1 MCPMDLAGDA
11 IGSKKH
17 EMDENQRTKNR
28 LIVKRCYY
36 KKLNTLNEL
45 RKQVTTLEAE
55 YEQLLQAHHQ
65 RDAQPSTGEYKDDN
79 GTSSAVHRAYIQL
92 AQLKSALTKENA
104 ELKRL
109 EADHVTME
117 KQVAQLAAAQGKAAA
132 AVRQAQE
139 VKRVNP
145 MLIVNH

>member
-11 IGSKKH
+11 TGTKKQ
-17 EMDENQRTKNR
+17 EMDENQRTKNHR

-36 KKLNTLNEL
+36 KKLL
-45 RKQVTTLEAE
+45 R
-55 YEQLLQAHHQ
+55 QLCI
-65 RDAQPSTGEYKDDN
+65 G
-79 GTSSAVHRAYIQL
+79 GGSAVHRAYIQL
-92 AQLKSALTKENA
+92 AQLKSALIKENA

-145 MLIVNH
+145 MLIVNPLSLEQLLH